1 MDNKF
6 RQAAL
11 DYHRFPNP
19 GKLEIVATKPL
30 VNQKDLAHAYSPG
43 VAAACEEIVKDPDS
57 VRDYTLRGNLVAV
70 ISNGTAVLGLG
81 NIGPLASKPVMEGKA
96 VLFKKFANVD
106 VFDIEINELDPHKL
120 VDIIAS
126 LEPTFGGINLED
138 IKAPECFVVE
148 QLLKERMNIPVFHD
162 DQHGTAIIVA
172 AAVFNALRLV
182 EKDLAEVKL
191 VSSGAGAAALACIDM
206 LVTMGLRKENITLT
220 DLQGV
225 VYEGRVEHMDPFKG
239 RYAKVTN
246 ARTLSDAIVGADIFL
261 GLSAAHVLTPE
272 MVATMAAQPI
282 VMALANPEPE
292 IRPELVRSVRD
303 DAIIATGR
311 SDYPNQVNN
320 VLCFPYIFRG
330 ALDVGATQ
338 INDAMKVACV
348 RALADLALAEP
359 SDVVASAY
367 GDHSLTFGPTYII
380 PKPFDPRL
388 ITELAPAVAKAAMES
403 GVATRPIEDFEAYK
417 QRLSTFVF
425 RSGLV
430 MRPLMDKAR
439 QKPKRVVFADGE
451 NDRVL
456 RAVQGILDDG
466 LALPTLIGRPK
477 VVNGL
482 IKSLGLRFKTGQDC
496 QLINPEDDESLDHLT
511 QLYHHMMAR
520 RGISPAIA
528 AQALRTDPTLLAC
541 LLVQTKMADAAICGV
556 NGRYHDHLTHVRDVI
571 GLAPKASVLAALNVL
586 VLPKGFWF
594 WCDTYV
600 NQNPTAEELS
610 EITLMAANRVRD
622 FGIVPKVALLS
633 HSNFGTEDT
642 ASSMKMREVLRR
654 VRVLDPQL
662 EIEGE
667 MHADAALNE
676 GIRQR
681 LYPENLLSGS
691 ANLFIFPNL
700 DSANIAYNM
709 TKVMGDG
716 LPIGPILLG
725 AARPVHLA
733 SASVTVR
740 GLMNLAAIA
749 SFDAAAAE
757 GETGDGAALLEY
769 AV

>member
-148 QLLKERMNIPVFHD
+148 KLLKERMNIPVFHD

>member
-1 MDNKF
+1 
-6 RQAAL
+6 
-11 DYHRFPNP
+11 
-19 GKLEIVATKPL
+19 
-30 VNQKDLAHAYSPG
+30 
-43 VAAACEEIVKDPDS
+43 
-57 VRDYTLRGNLVAV
+57 
-70 ISNGTAVLGLG
+70 
-81 NIGPLASKPVMEGKA
+81 
-96 VLFKKFANVD
+96 
-106 VFDIEINELDPHKL
+106 
-120 VDIIAS
+120 
-126 LEPTFGGINLED
+126 
-138 IKAPECFVVE
+138 
-148 QLLKERMNIPVFHD
+148 
-162 DQHGTAIIVA
+162 
-172 AAVFNALRLV
+172 
-182 EKDLAEVKL
+182 
-191 VSSGAGAAALACIDM
+191 
-206 LVTMGLRKENITLT
+206 
-220 DLQGV
+220 
-225 VYEGRVEHMDPFKG
+225 
-239 RYAKVTN
+239 
-246 ARTLSDAIVGADIFL
+246 
-261 GLSAAHVLTPE
+261 
-272 MVATMAAQPI
+272 
-282 VMALANPEPE
+282 
-292 IRPELVRSVRD
+292 
-303 DAIIATGR
+303 
-311 SDYPNQVNN
+311 
-320 VLCFPYIFRG
+320 
-330 ALDVGATQ
+330 
-338 INDAMKVACV
+338 
-348 RALADLALAEP
+348 
-359 SDVVASAY
+359 
-367 GDHSLTFGPTYII
+367 
-380 PKPFDPRL
+380 
-388 ITELAPAVAKAAMES
+388 
-403 GVATRPIEDFEAYK
+403 
-417 QRLSTFVF
+417 
-425 RSGLV
+425 
-430 MRPLMDKAR
+430 
-439 QKPKRVVFADGE
+439 
-451 NDRVL
+451 
-456 RAVQGILDDG
+456 
-466 LALPTLIGRPK
+466 
-477 VVNGL
+477 
-482 IKSLGLRFKTGQDC
+482 
-496 QLINPEDDESLDHLT
+496 
-511 QLYHHMMAR
+511 MAR